1 MPNGLKPLPE
11 PLKVV
16 DAIGDVIL
24 QIPALPAKIAQ
35 QVGSAVQ
42 GFGSEQ
48 LAAVKSTTDVGGD
61 ALPDPVTF
69 VAGALDYVI
78 AIPKGA
84 VAVVKGMV
92 EGVGDTLGSAQGR
105 LRRLVK

>member
-1 MPNGLKPLPE
+1 MPNRVKSLPE

-24 QIPALPAKIAQ
+24 HIPALPAKIVQ
-35 QVGSAVQ
+35 RVGSAIQ
-42 GFGSEQ
+42 GAGSEQ
-48 LAAVKSTTDVGGD
+48 EGAVKSITDVPGD
-61 ALPDPVTF
+61 AIPDPVTF

-84 VAVVKGMV
+84 VGVVKGAV
-92 EGVGDTLGSAQGR
+92 EGIGDTLGSAQER
-105 LRRLVK
+105 LRRLVR